1 MHRLIISK
9 DRSVL
14 VLAESICQ
22 IYYVSCRNIRTLQ
35 AELSNGESAI
45 LGKYNSEQEVQ
56 HVLTTIGHWLL
67 NTYGTDILDLS
78 QTEESHHE

>member
-22 IYYVSCRNIRTLQ
+22 LYYVSCRGSQTLQ
-35 AELSNGESAI
+35 AELSNGNNAF
-45 LGKYNSEQEVQ
+45 LGTYESEQEVQ
-56 HVLTTIGHWLL
+56 HVLTIIGRWLL
-67 NTYGTDILDLS
+67 NTYSTDILDLS
-78 QTEESHHE
+78 QVKNTEHK